1 MPRVVIWL
9 KSGLRQW
16 AGRRLPVFLVGM
28 ARTAYICVMANQ
40 GPVIDMTPDGHFV
53 EPAKPTIGLI
63 VGRLVAFAML
73 LLMAAVAFWM
83 ALFIVPVL
91 IILALAGYAVARSQA
106 RRRPLG
112 W

>member
-1 MPRVVIWL
+1 MR
-9 KSGLRQW
+9 G
-16 AGRRLPVFLVGM
+16 
-28 ARTAYICVMANQ
+28 TAYICQMVKQ

-53 EPAKPTIGLI
+53 EPAKPTIGVI
-63 VGRLVAFAML
+63 VARLVAFAVL

-91 IILALAGYAVARSQA
+91 IILALAGYAVMRAQA

>member
-1 MPRVVIWL
+1 MGGPAYIH
-9 KSGLRQW
+9 
-16 AGRRLPVFLVGM
+16 GM
-28 ARTAYICVMANQ
+28 ANH

-53 EPAKPTIGLI
+53 EPAKPTIGVI
-63 VGRLVAFAML
+63 VARLVTFAVL

-91 IILALAGYAVARSQA
+91 IILALAGYAVARAQA